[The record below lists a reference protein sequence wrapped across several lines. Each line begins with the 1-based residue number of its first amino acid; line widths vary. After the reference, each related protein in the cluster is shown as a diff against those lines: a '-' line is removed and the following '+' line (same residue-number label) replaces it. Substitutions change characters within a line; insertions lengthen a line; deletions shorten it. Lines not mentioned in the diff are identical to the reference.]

1 MLLHNTK
8 SLAEFATSVANES
21 QSIFCQDMCL
31 TENIRLQV
39 NHLFANVGR

>member
-1 MLLHNTK
+1 MLLQSAK

-31 TENIRLQV
+31 TENTYQAASV
-39 NHLFANVGR
+39 SSVC